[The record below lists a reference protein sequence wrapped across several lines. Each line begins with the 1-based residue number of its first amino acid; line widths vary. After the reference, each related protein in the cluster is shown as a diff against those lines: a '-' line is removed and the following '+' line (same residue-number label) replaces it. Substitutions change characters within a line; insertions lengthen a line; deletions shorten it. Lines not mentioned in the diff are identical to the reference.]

1 MVRKVLD
8 AIAVLAFLL
17 SASITGGAY
26 FGYKY
31 ITSPQF
37 ELKIKNKL
45 MGDLNKAMPQA
56 IDQKMPK
63 MTGVALPL

>member
-1 MVRKVLD
+1 MARKILD

-56 IDQKMPK
+56 IDQQMPK

>member
-1 MVRKVLD
+1 MVRKILD

>member
-1 MVRKVLD
+1 MVRKILD

-63 MTGVALPL
+63 MTGVALPR

>member
-17 SASITGGAY
+17 SASITGGVY